1 MTAASEDPL
10 AALRG
15 AGWNVP
21 APPSLTLADGGRVDF
36 RAVLRWLPG
45 RRLSGVA
52 EWQGRPV
59 FAKLFFGAGAA
70 RYAQREQA
78 GLAALSA
85 AGLPTPGVLTVFDLP
100 GAVLLLS
107 EYLDGAITLEQALE
121 ATHENTRHLVESLA
135 LLGRLHGAG
144 LVHDDLHLGN
154 FLFHGETPW
163 LIDGDGVHAASPG
176 QCVDNLALFLSQLPL
191 ADDAQ
196 RAALLAAYARPVD
209 PELLD
214 AAVTGCRQRRLRRF
228 LGKTLRN
235 CTQFAVDRTARRFST
250 YLRAAD
256 DVLAPLLT
264 DPDAALAAGRLLKD
278 GGTCTVAALETGRA
292 PLVIKRYNLKHWRH
306 ALSRAW
312 RPSRAW
318 HSWLAAHRLA
328 FYGIATPPPLAMLE
342 ERFGP
347 LRGRAF
353 LLTGWC
359 PGDNLLHVLDAGQ
372 EPPPPLA
379 TAIES
384 LFAVLH
390 RVRIT
395 HGDLKA
401 TNLLWHAG
409 RLFLIDLDATV
420 EHRNAAAFR
429 RAWRRDR
436 ARFLRNWPA
445 DSPLHRWLDERLPSV

>member
-1 MTAASEDPL
+1 MTAASDDPL

-21 APPSLTLADGGRVDF
+21 APPSLTLADGERVDF

-52 EWQGRPV
+52 EWQGRVV

-78 GLAALSA
+78 GLAALTA
-85 AGLPTPGVLTVFDLP
+85 AGLPTPAVLAVSELP
-100 GAVLLLS
+100 DAVLLLS
-107 EYLDGAITLEQALE
+107 EYLDGATTLEAALE
-121 ATHENTRHLVESLA
+121 GADDSTPHLVRALA

-144 LVHDDLHLGN
+144 LVHDDLHPGN
-154 FLFHGETPW
+154 FLFHDGTPW
-163 LIDGDGVHAASPG
+163 LIDGDGVHAASPA
-176 QCVDNLALFLSQLPL
+176 QCIDNLALFLSQLPA
-191 ADDAQ
+191 ADDGQ
-196 RAALLAAYARPVD
+196 CSALLAAYARPVD
-209 PELLD
+209 ATALD
-214 AAVTGCRQRRLRRF
+214 AAVTAWRQRRLRRF
-228 LGKTLRN
+228 LAKTLRN
-235 CTQFAVDRTARRFST
+235 CTQFAVDRTARHFSAR
-250 YLRAAD
+250 LRAAD
-256 DVLAPLLT
+256 EMLAPLLA

-278 GGTCTVAALETGRA
+278 GGTCTVAALETDV
-292 PLVIKRYNLKHWRH
+292 VIKRYNLKHWRH

-318 HSWLAAHRLA
+318 HAWLAGHRLA
-328 FYGIATPPPLAMLE
+328 FYGIATPPPLALLE
-342 ERFGP
+342 ERRGP

-359 PGDNLLHVLDAGQ
+359 PGDNLLNVLEAGQ

-379 TAIES
+379 HAIES

-390 RVRIT
+390 RLRIT

-420 EHRNAAAFR
+420 EHRSAAAFR

-445 DSPLHRWLDERLPSV
+445 DSPLCRWLDARLPGV